1 MFCCACY
8 PHWDDW
14 AAMMRDN
21 NNGRLFLFTKYLLV
35 YYYSYHLKKTSRPR
49 RAHHDIHALQGGG
62 VEDPYLKKALAYP
75 FQTI

>member
-1 MFCCACY
+1 MHAILIIG
-8 PHWDDW
+8 
-14 AAMMRDN
+14 MMGDN
-21 NNGRLFLFTKYLLV
+21 NINNGRLFLFTLYLLA
-35 YYYSYHLKKTSRPR
+35 YSSSYHLKKTSRPR